1 MCLESPELLLGCLAR
16 GNNTHQGLQFR
27 VCSCPCS
34 QHLNHRIW
42 AGLRWLAL
50 LSLGRLLSSLGRRR
64 IALIRATT
72 LLGGRVAA
80 CIPRATGRSGRVLRR
95 SLLIGWGGI
104 RSVLLEVI
112 RVAIVNHRSLRG
124 CVLECRWRT
133 GIFDNVNH
141 GIEEMG
147 TDGDI
152 ARPNF
157 CHSVLRWVV
166 LLDLF
171 ALRLLR
177 LCVVSHKD
185 AIT

>member
-1 MCLESPELLLGCLAR
+1 M
-16 GNNTHQGLQFR
+16 
-27 VCSCPCS
+27 
-34 QHLNHRIW
+34 
-42 AGLRWLAL
+42 
-50 LSLGRLLSSLGRRR
+50 
-64 IALIRATT
+64 
-72 LLGGRVAA
+72 
-80 CIPRATGRSGRVLRR
+80 
-95 SLLIGWGGI
+95 IGWGGI

-112 RVAIVNHRSLRG
+112 RVAIVNHRSLWG
-124 CVLECRWRT
+124 CVLKCRWRT

-141 GIEEMG
+141 GIKEMG

-177 LCVVSHKD
+177 LCVVSNKD